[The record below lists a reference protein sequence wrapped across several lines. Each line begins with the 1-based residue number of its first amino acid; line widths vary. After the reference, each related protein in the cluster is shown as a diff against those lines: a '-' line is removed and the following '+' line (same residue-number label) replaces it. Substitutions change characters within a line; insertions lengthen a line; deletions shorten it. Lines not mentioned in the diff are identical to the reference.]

1 MPRSGWLAAGCLLA
15 ALLSTEAGPAAA
27 SAAAAAVALA
37 GLVLA
42 GARPGRGGARCGR
55 WPVAKGAAPA
65 ALGAAL
71 IAVRLLAAAA
81 IAPPSTTALPAGAG
95 PWTAEVVSP
104 GGTRDGVQRAV
115 IRIVGRAESAGPRLY
130 ASLPLFP
137 TVVPGDRITVSG
149 RVRPP
154 PEDGFGEYLRRAA
167 IAGTLTATELERLP
181 SGSAPLAWLEERR
194 RTAGDLIGRVL
205 PEPEAGLASGM
216 VLGLREL
223 VDRTLAAD
231 FTTSGLSHIV
241 AISGWN
247 IAIVAAT
254 MGALLGRLPRR
265 WRSAAVVGVIAA
277 YAVAAGGGASVVRAA
292 VMASAVVAAR
302 ESGRGAR
309 AGAALGLAAAA
320 MLIADPMVS
329 RDPGFQLSAA
339 ATAGILTWARPLTA
353 ALRAH
358 LPTRIPDAFVE
369 TLGLSLAAQ
378 AVTLPIVLADFGRLS
393 LVAPAANL
401 VAAPLILPAMVASAA
416 ALVVGWVVSLPGPA
430 WLDGMTVAAAG
441 AAGTVC
447 WGALRAL
454 AGVVQVSAAV
464 PFASLE
470 LPQPLNLAAA
480 AGACVVARV
489 AWLRLRPRP
498 AQAWAGTPQRPP
510 AQRPEAARGGASTRV
525 RRLAVMGGAAAVA
538 VILVASGQPDGRL
551 RVTFLDVGQGDAIL
565 VEGPRGGRMLIDGGP
580 DPARLIA
587 QLDARIPPWS
597 RSVDIAVVTHPH
609 DDHLAGFPMLL
620 RRYAVRDFR
629 GPPLKGEDDAF
640 LALEAEIPR
649 AGLVG
654 RTLGAG
660 DTISLGGA
668 SVLALWPRRTG
679 DTAGTAGTAGSAEA
693 AGTGSGSDIGRV
705 SANDEVN
712 DTSLVLEIRYGERR
726 ILLTGDITEKVDA
739 GILDGGAE
747 PAGAEEAAPPPATGS
762 ADSALS
768 PVDVLK
774 VAHHGSRTST
784 SPAFLASARPLIAA
798 ISVGAGNRYGHPDE
812 QTLARLLD
820 AGARVLRTDLVG
832 WISISTDGQDLRVE
846 TARGGGWTL
855 APNGVPQIALA
866 NRITAWQFPPVSP
879 PRRSSSRSI
888 RRSGSSRTSAPWP
901 RSRPSSRSG
910 RTPGA
915 CRWTAAWSRP
925 PPSCTT
931 STSSSRAT
939 IRSTN
944 SGMARVRRVG

>member
-1 MPRSGWLAAGCLLA
+1 VIGIAGR
-15 ALLSTEAGPAAA
+15 TEG
-27 SAAAAAVALA
+27 
-37 GLVLA
+37 
-42 GARPGRGGARCGR
+42 
-55 WPVAKGAAPA
+55 
-65 ALGAAL
+65 
-71 IAVRLLAAAA
+71 
-81 IAPPSTTALPAGAG
+81 
-95 PWTAEVVSP
+95 
-104 GGTRDGVQRAV
+104 
-115 IRIVGRAESAGPRLY
+115 AGPRLY
-130 ASLPLFP
+130 ARLPLFP
-137 TVVPGDRITVSG
+137 SVVPGDRITVSG

-154 PEDGFGEYLRRAA
+154 PDDGFGEYLRRAG

-254 MGALLGRLPRR
+254 VGALLRRLPRR

-353 ALRAH
+353 ALRAR
-358 LPTRIPDAFVE
+358 LPTRIPDVFVE

-470 LPQPLNLAAA
+470 LPEPLNLAAA
-480 AGACVVARV
+480 AGACVVARM

-525 RRLAVMGGAAAVA
+525 RRLAIMGGAAAVA

-629 GPPLKGEDDAF
+629 GPPLEGGDDAF

-649 AGLVG
+649 AGLVA

-668 SVLALWPRRTG
+668 SVLALWPRRTVG
-679 DTAGTAGTAGSAEA
+679 AGT
-693 AGTGSGSDIGRV
+693 GSDIGRV

-712 DTSLVLEIRYGERR
+712 DTSMVLEIRYGGRR
-726 ILLTGDITEKVDA
+726 VLLTGDITEKVDA
-739 GILDGGAE
+739 GILDGEAE
-747 PAGAEEAAPPPATGS
+747 PTGAQEAAPPPATGS
-762 ADSALS
+762 AASALS

-784 SPAFLASARPLIAA
+784 SPAFLASARPLIAV
-798 ISVGAGNRYGHPDE
+798 ISVGADNRYGHPDE
-812 QTLARLLD
+812 QTLTRLLD
-820 AGARVLRTDLVG
+820 AGVRVLRTDLVG
-832 WISISTDGQDLRVE
+832 WISVSTDGRDLRVE
-846 TARGGGWTL
+846 TARGGRWDL
-855 APNGVPQIALA
+855 APNGVSQVALPHRIAS
-866 NRITAWQFPPVSP
+866 WQFPPGPP

-888 RRSGSSRTSAPWP
+888 RRTGSSPTSAPWR
-901 RSRPSSRSG
+901 RSRRSSRSG
-910 RTPGA
+910 RTPGV
-915 CRWTAAWSRP
+915 CRWTAALSRP

-931 STSSSRAT
+931 STSSSPAT
-939 IRSTN
+939 IRFTN
-944 SGMARVRRVG
+944 SGTARAPRGG